1 MAFRTHELSFNN
13 AGIKSLDLLELPSTL
28 YCLSLHGNQIRQIEN
43 LSHLKFLKQLDL
55 SSNCITKISS
65 LEQCSSLAV
74 LNLSCNS
81 ITKVEGLEALRN
93 LVHIDL
99 SYNKISHISGLECF
113 TEKTHRLQYLDLFG
127 NNLTSLK
134 HVVSSLCFCK
144 TLTVIRLQLNNA
156 TNPVCFV
163 PGYRSVL
170 VSQMP
175 WINSLDGLDK
185 LGNVVVEDDNNIPG
199 LGEYLE
205 LLETSSTSIV
215 QSSASVRQSSNS
227 IQQSST
233 SVQQLSAPVPQS
245 SDSVPQLSTSV
256 QQPREQS
263 KENKFGIEN
272 IVTPKIDFALLKH
285 KQRNKMDSKDILN
298 DEISQEANI
307 VTERLDSIE
316 DKLHTLV
323 DLCVKRE
330 NLKEIIVPPSHDIYE
345 SDSVNEGTEESFKLN
360 NFLGENDGKK
370 CIKKNKN
377 KSVTFPEKCIIK
389 KKLGNDNKKTK
400 RSINEK
406 RTIKVQEK
414 NLKTHKY
421 VRSPQED
428 ETCLALMQ
436 EVNTERERRWKAEQA
451 SSKLMENMKKFQ
463 ERIIEDK
470 KFQDGAVAVTEKLKE
485 VYNREKKSRLD
496 IENLLKKCQEEN
508 TALKDQI
515 NILQRNESDQKK
527 MIVNLHETITKLEKD
542 KTEQLI
548 DCKSTYQNLQFDAG
562 ALKKELE
569 LLQFS
574 SEKQKEQVIQL
585 QELLISRECEHK
597 KLLEGMIPAN
607 GKEVQELVEK
617 AVIKEHQQD
626 FDSINKYKLRLE
638 EKNREYNALEDEFRM
653 ALQLESNRYN
663 ELHEAYEQSQN
674 EFHELSVDYK
684 TIKEKEIDSQS
695 LIAELTSVVK
705 EQKLKI
711 AELVQRKQEAIV
723 NYKDQIKSLEIE
735 VTKLRK
741 LAVKVESLQQDKDR
755 MVSHICNQ
763 EAVVQGLRSERK
775 CWNEELAQQSS
786 SLVLDCNR
794 LNAQVEAQK
803 NEISIL
809 NNKLTDLED
818 ALKIKAKM
826 ILDQTD
832 TIKNLKMEM
841 VKVKNESKISIEEY
855 NKERLCIEEELEQ
868 EKMLNKNLQEK
879 LERLNEQK
887 KELKEHIL
895 SCEKEL
901 TQSKNEAR
909 GLREKWKER
918 SEIIDQLENKVL
930 KMKNSFDEK
939 EKLIKEEN
947 QLLKQNLKVA
957 ENKLLQ
963 IQNEHEK
970 EKDLIKNDFELR
982 IRQIIAQ
989 KDDELQN
996 AKHQVSCVEEEMRDL
1011 LLESVNQKKS
1021 FENRIKKLSNAFTEV
1036 QNGLI

>member
-1 MAFRTHELSFNN
+1 MAFRKHELNFNN
-13 AGIKSLDLLELPSTL
+13 AGIKSLDLIELPSTL
-28 YCLSLHGNQIRQIEN
+28 YCLNLHGNQVRQIEN

-74 LNLSCNS
+74 LNLSCNC

-99 SYNKISHISGLECF
+99 SYNKISDISGLECF

-127 NNLTSLK
+127 NCLTSLK
-134 HVVSSLCFCK
+134 HVVSSLCLCK

-170 VSQMP
+170 ISQMP

-215 QSSASVRQSSNS
+215 QSSASVRQSLNS
-227 IQQSST
+227 IQQPSF
-233 SVQQLSAPVPQS
+233 VQQLSASVPQS
-245 SDSVPQLSTSV
+245 SDSVPQLSTFV
-256 QQPREQS
+256 QQPHEQS
-263 KENKFGIEN
+263 KENNFVIEN
-272 IVTPKIDFALLKH
+272 IITPKIDSALLKH
-285 KQRNKMDSKDILN
+285 KQRNKIDLKDILN
-298 DEISQEANI
+298 N
-307 VTERLDSIE
+307 
-316 DKLHTLV
+316 
-323 DLCVKRE
+323 E
-330 NLKEIIVPPSHDIYE
+330 NLKENIVPPSHDIYE
-345 SDSVNEGTEESFKLN
+345 SDSVNEGTEESFKLK
-360 NFLGENDGKK
+360 NFLGDNDRKK

-389 KKLGNDNKKTK
+389 KKLGNDNKKTN

-406 RTIKVQEK
+406 TIKVQEK
-414 NLKTHKY
+414 NFKTHKY

-485 VYNREKKSRLD
+485 VYNKEKKSRLEV
-496 IENLLKKCQEEN
+496 ENLLKKCQEEN
-508 TALKDQI
+508 TSLKDQI

-548 DCKSTYQNLQFDAG
+548 DCKSTYHNLQFDAG

-617 AVIKEHQQD
+617 AVFKERQQD
-626 FDSINKYKLRLE
+626 VDSINQYKLRLE

-674 EFHELSVDYK
+674 EFNELSVDYK
-684 TIKEKEIDSQS
+684 AIKEKEVDSQS

-741 LAVKVESLQQDKDR
+741 LAVKVETLQQDKDR
-755 MVSHICNQ
+755 MVSHIRNQ

-775 CWNEELAQQSS
+775 CWKEELAQQSS

-794 LNAQVEAQK
+794 LNGQVEAQK

-841 VKVKNESKISIEEY
+841 IKVKNESKISIEEY

-879 LERLNEQK
+879 LEWLNEQK
-887 KELKEHIL
+887 KELKEHVL
-895 SCEKEL
+895 SSEKEL

-918 SEIIDQLENKVL
+918 SEIIDQLETKVL

-939 EKLIKEEN
+939 EKLLKEEN
-947 QLLKQNLKVA
+947 QRLKENLKVA
-957 ENKLLQ
+957 EDKLLQ
-963 IQNEHEK
+963 IQSEQEK
-970 EKDLIKNDFELR
+970 ERDLIKSDFELR

-1021 FENRIKKLSNAFTEV
+1021 FENRIKKLSNAFTEI